1 MSDTSEVPAPPAT
14 PDEPTPVVTTAST
27 TAAPETASTP
37 ASGASAEDETVT
49 DSTTPETTSE
59 DSDEDST
66 ETAPEVVN
74 TADGQHVVMP
84 DGKKVYTRHH
94 AYPISNAEWAQYEKT
109 HAGDQERYP
118 YVPGDKEYSPHSDPH
133 IPNSK
138 LANDIEQEIASFAS
152 RVLKGPNAPVSR
164 IWNAVRGIYDGE
176 VDQLI
181 RTGGSTGKVVE

>member
-109 HAGDQERYP
+109 HAGDQERYRP
-118 YVPGDKEYSPHSDPH
+118 AHSQQQAGERHRAGNRLVCIACSEGPQRSGFSNLERGPRNLRWRGGPAHPHGWEH
-133 IPNSK
+133 
-138 LANDIEQEIASFAS
+138 
-152 RVLKGPNAPVSR
+152 R
-164 IWNAVRGIYDGE
+164 
-176 VDQLI
+176 
-181 RTGGSTGKVVE
+181 

>member
-37 ASGASAEDETVT
+37 ASGASAEDETTT
-49 DSTTPETTSE
+49 DSTTPETTYE
-59 DSDEDST
+59 A
-66 ETAPEVVN
+66 APEVAN
-74 TADGQHVVMP
+74 TAEGQHVVMP
-84 DGKKVYTRHH
+84 DGTKVYTRHH
-94 AYPISNAEWAQYEKT
+94 TYPISNAEWAQYEKT

-152 RVLKGPNAPVSR
+152 RVLKDPTAPVSR
-164 IWNAVRGIYDGE
+164 IWNAVRGIYDSE